1 MSCLVCITFFF
12 LACLVSQPLIAQSI
26 WNGDAVNGT
35 TDWNTA
41 ANWINGV
48 PAAGKIVIINKC
60 TNCPAVSTNGNQ
72 SAYIQINDGG
82 QLTVNSGGSLTIQN
96 LTGSGLKTYI
106 NSIVTINAGGS
117 LNVQGFVM
125 EGMAIGGTLK
135 NTGNLSINGGHTG
148 IAVGADASI
157 SNNIGG
163 NVTVTGATL
172 NFGLTNLGTV
182 LNNGN
187 ITLDNS
193 KIDGISQQSGTF
205 INSKTGILNIT
216 KTGVNAVFSQSNF
229 INNGTLNI
237 DNSSK
242 GIYVIFGTFNNNTG
256 SKLNIK
262 GSASLSEG
270 IYVGQATFNN
280 SGDLTI
286 DSSQYLSIEVSDSAI
301 FNNKGKLFLTTKGE
315 ISILTVGRSSF
326 TNFPC
331 AYIQS
336 NAQIVNYAT
345 FKNSGYIKEESSG
358 TSMISFNDGTIYNL
372 NGGNFNVTSG
382 TQPSKTLT
390 NIWTGCSSAAWENPQ
405 NWASNAVPVAVGNT
419 LPAIV
424 IPDVS
429 KTSGNTPVI
438 NSEVRV
444 SQIDIQANA
453 ALTIGTKGNLTITAF
468 LATPEPLNLNKA
480 SSLNIQE
487 GGKLNAFKIN
497 NNEGLISNLGS
508 IKITGSGILS
518 GIENNNGTLNNSG
531 IINNSR
537 LTNNG
542 IALNLGQL
550 TNSEFIVNN
559 SSFSNSGLLTASS
572 GIALQNYGTFINY
585 TEGVINIS
593 NVEKGIQ
600 SDNTFNNLGLINIDG
615 TTNVGIILFAGTFT
629 NAKGAMVNI
638 SHTQMQSFFS
648 FANIINSG
656 TLNIFENQ
664 NSGLVVSGT
673 CSNKLTGVINHTNVS
688 NGMVVF
694 GNFVNEG
701 KVKVDKS
708 NTKGLETGASGT
720 ITNEST
726 GNIDITQ
733 TRTEG
738 LAVLANLMNK
748 GVIKILNAGT
758 NGFAN
763 SGTSVNDISGVMN
776 INSAGT
782 NGLTNTASFKN
793 NGTFTVNNAAI
804 QGILNQSGSL
814 DNSGSGKITSKGAGL
829 NGLINRSFVNNLGL
843 IIVEG
848 SGLYALFN
856 DSTSVFNN
864 QSCGEVTLKARFR
877 NTGVFNNEALLR
889 LASDDTPSNPGT
901 FVNTGIIEDP
911 TNSFEIIR
919 YTNNALRVRPIAG
932 NIGAVIANALE
943 VANNT
948 FTQIGTTWFTNTSLT
963 DTAGTYN
970 RSQNT
975 FTSKL
980 NGGSYKFYFSVNNV
994 ITNCSK
1000 VVSIPVSLIG
1010 TASELRVNKPV
1021 ANTVVNR
1028 TTAEVTIFPN
1038 PAAYEI
1044 NIEIKGSISANA
1056 TIQIF
1061 DQQGRRVY
1069 SKKIGESEEANL
1081 PIDVSNLSVGIYLL
1095 SIQKDGKNVV
1105 TKRFVVGR

>member
-1 MSCLVCITFFF
+1 MSRLVRVAFFF
-12 LACLVSQPLIAQSI
+12 FTSLVSQPIFAQSI
-26 WNGDAVNGT
+26 WNADAVNGT
-35 TDWNTA
+35 SDWNTA
-41 ANWINGV
+41 TNWINGV
-48 PAAGKIVIINKC
+48 PAAGKTVIINKC
-60 TNCPAVSTNGNQ
+60 TTCPAISTNGNQ
-72 SAYIQINDGG
+72 SAYVQINDGG

-96 LTGSGLKTYI
+96 PTGSGLKTYI
-106 NSIVTINAGGS
+106 NSIVSINAGGS
-117 LNVQGFVM
+117 LSVQGYAM
-125 EGMAIGGTLK
+125 EGLAIGGILK
-135 NTGNLSINGGHTG
+135 NTGNLSVSGGHTG

-163 NVTVTGATL
+163 NITVTGATL
-172 NFGLTNLGTV
+172 NFGLTNIGTV

-187 ITLDNS
+187 IALDNS

-205 INSKTGILNIT
+205 INSKTGVLNIT

-229 INNGTLNI
+229 INNGILNI

-262 GSASLSEG
+262 GSTALHEG
-270 IYVGQATFNN
+270 IYVGQATFTN

-286 DSSQYLSIEVSDSAI
+286 DSSQYLSIEVSDSAT
-301 FNNKGKLFLTTKGE
+301 FNNKGKLLVTTKGE

-358 TSMISFNDGTIYNL
+358 TSMISLNDGTIYNL
-372 NGGNFNVTSG
+372 NGGNFYVTSG
-382 TQPSKTLT
+382 SQPSKTLT
-390 NIWTGCSSAAWENPQ
+390 NIWTGCSGTAWENPA
-405 NWASNAVPVAVGNT
+405 NWASNLVPVAVGNT

-438 NSEVRV
+438 NSEARV

-453 ALTIGTKGNLTITAF
+453 ALTVGTKGNLTITAF
-468 LATPEPLNLNKA
+468 LTTPEPLNLNRA
-480 SSLNIQE
+480 SSLSIQE

-497 NNEGLISNLGS
+497 NNEGLISNSGT

-531 IINNSR
+531 VINNSR

-542 IALNLGQL
+542 DALNLGQF

-559 SSFSNSGLLTASS
+559 RTFSNSGLLTAGS

-600 SDNTFNNLGLINIDG
+600 SDNIFNNLGLINIDG
-615 TTNVGIILFAGTFT
+615 TTNVGIVLFAGTFT
-629 NAKGAMVNI
+629 NAKGATVNI
-638 SHTQMQSFFS
+638 SRTQMQSFLS
-648 FANIINSG
+648 FGNIINSG
-656 TLNIFENQ
+656 TLNIFDNQ

-673 CSNKLTGVINHTNVS
+673 CSNKSTGVINHTNVS
-688 NGMVVF
+688 NGLVVF
-694 GNFVNEG
+694 GNFNNEG
-701 KVKVDKS
+701 KVKIEKS
-708 NTKGLETGASGT
+708 NTRGLETGVSGT
-720 ITNEST
+720 ITNETT
-726 GNIDITQ
+726 GSIDISV

-738 LAVLANLMNK
+738 LAVFANLMNK
-748 GVIKILNAGT
+748 GSIKINNAGT
-758 NGFAN
+758 TGFTN
-763 SGTSVNDISGVMN
+763 SGTSVNDNNGLIE

-782 NGLTNTASFKN
+782 NGLLNNASLKN
-793 NGTFTVNNAAI
+793 NGTLTVNNAAI
-804 QGILNQSGSL
+804 QGIINQNGSL

-829 NGLINRSFVNNLGL
+829 NGLINRSFVNNLGFVT
-843 IIVEG
+843 VEG
-848 SGLYALFN
+848 SGLNALFN
-856 DSTSVFNN
+856 DSTGVFNN

-877 NTGVFNNEALLR
+877 NTGLFNNEAMLR

-901 FVNTGIIEDP
+901 FTNTGIIEDP
-911 TNSFEIIR
+911 NNSFEIVR
-919 YTNNALRVRPIAG
+919 YTNSNLRARPIAG
-932 NIGAVIANALE
+932 NVGAAIANALE
-943 VANNT
+943 VVNNS
-948 FTQIGTTWFTNTSLT
+948 FTQIGTTWFTNASLT
-963 DTAGTYN
+963 DTAGIYN
-970 RSQNT
+970 RSQNS

-980 NGGSYKFYFSVNNV
+980 NAGSYKFYFSVNNV
-994 ITNCSK
+994 ISNCTK
-1000 VVSIPVSLIG
+1000 VVSIPVTLISPI
-1010 TASELRVNKPV
+1010 SELKVNKPV
-1021 ANTVVNR
+1021 VNTVVNR
-1028 TTAEVTIFPN
+1028 SNTDLTIFPN

-1044 NIEIKGSISANA
+1044 NLEMKGSISADA
-1056 TIQIF
+1056 VVQIY
-1061 DQQGRRVY
+1061 DMQGKQVY
-1069 SKKIGESEEANL
+1069 SKKIGESESANL
-1081 PIDVSNLSVGIYLL
+1081 PIDVSHFSVGIYLL
-1095 SIQKDGKNVV
+1095 SIQKDGKNIV
-1105 TKRFVVGR
+1105 TKRFSVGR